1 MIIYGA
7 SGHAKV
13 IIDIIESTGKYA
25 IDMILDDN
33 PVIHAIMGKPVKHS
47 IPEKGQESSFVIA
60 VGNNFV
66 RKKIVKR
73 NNFQYSEA
81 LVHNK
86 AVVNKNVIIGEGSV
100 VMAGAVINP
109 SSMVGSH
116 VIINTNA
123 IIDHDV
129 KVADFCHI
137 SPGAVVTGNVK
148 IDEGTQI
155 GAGANILPGVTIGKW
170 CTIGAGAIILK
181 DIPDY
186 AVVVGNPGRII
197 KYNKSEE

>member
-13 IIDIIESTGKYA
+13 IIDIIESTSHHA

-33 PVIHAIMGKPVKHS
+33 PEIHSIMGKPVKHS
-47 IPEKGQESSFVIA
+47 MPEKGDDFSFVIA
-60 VGNNFV
+60 VGNNVV
-66 RKKIVKR
+66 RKEIVDR

-86 AVVNKNVIIGEGSV
+86 AIVNRNVVIGEGSV

-109 SSMVGSH
+109 SSKVGSH
-116 VIINTNA
+116 AIINTNA

-137 SPGAVVTGNVK
+137 SPGAVITGNVK
-148 IDEGTQI
+148 IAEGTQI
-155 GAGANILPGVTIGKW
+155 GAGASILPGVNIGKW
-170 CTIGAGAIILK
+170 CTIGAGSVILK